1 MKLLLL
7 AFLHMTSTEQIQY
20 IKSQNLDLYQDEV
33 PGQFRKYFDE
43 GTLGLYLS
51 PRNDSFGVERGT
63 LIMRK
68 DAGIWTLTHE
78 FAHAL
83 IDQKRTDTSE
93 STTFE
98 DLTNAKE
105 DYEEGMATYR
115 NLGFF
120 PSEKRIYDSMR
131 TWTGIQMDL
140 LYHFELEEVKIEKT
154 LQEIYEE
161 EPELL
166 PDTSYQSS
174 HWYVNKSCEKA
185 LLIAR
190 HVNEVN
196 EYVTSKLNTIE
207 TNEHTEYLKNQ
218 EQQIISL
225 CR

>member
-7 AFLHMTSTEQIQY
+7 AFLHMTSVEQVQY
-20 IKSQNLDLYQDEV
+20 IKSQNLDLYQDEI
-33 PGQFRKYFDE
+33 PKQFRAYFDE

-51 PRNDSFGVERGT
+51 PRNISYGVERGT

-68 DAGIWTLTHE
+68 NAGIWTLTHE
-78 FAHAL
+78 LAHAL
-83 IDQKRTDTSE
+83 IDQTRTETSE
-93 STTFE
+93 SATFE

-120 PSEKRIYDSMR
+120 PSEKRIYDSMK

-140 LYHFELEEVKIEKT
+140 LHHFELEEVKIEKT

-161 EPELL
+161 ESELL
-166 PDTSYQSS
+166 PKASYQSS

-207 TNEHTEYLKNQ
+207 TKEHTEYLRSQ